1 MKNPA
6 FRDVKSCKTIVRNYS
21 RTLKFGKC
29 ATNKNIVYNTYSN
42 PVKAFYMKRF
52 SSRD

>member
-21 RTLKFGKC
+21 RTLNLGKC
-29 ATNKNIVYNTYSN
+29 AIQRIIAHNMLYT
-42 PVKAFYMKRF
+42 PVKAFFMKP
-52 SSRD
+52 